1 MAEQKRSGF
10 YGHKNY
16 GAYAGDYVFNIK
28 NLSNRGRTA
37 SGNSAQWNQ
46 MQKYQTERKIQDAW
60 DSGDVGVNMGLIP
73 DKYKEQAAEFIRAKA
88 KEKGLIEQE
97 LYQMRESGN
106 MSDDIYFQK
115 KQQSDAI
122 SNMLGPDGSFT
133 TFWKNFN
140 QMSTEFG
147 VAVAQSALSDTND
160 QGEIAGLAD
169 IFSNSTEMMI
179 DYETGA
185 ISFGNDE
192 LGYTDMKELKKR
204 MPYNKDFVS
213 ANKILAQ
220 SETLFK
226 AGTKLDDESKLF
238 YNNSFQEMMRKGGKN
253 TVLSLA
259 FDKLWSE
266 DTLLNPENYVNIIE
280 AIKGDDPI
288 RAGQAMEILKRDLT
302 NAYMGVLDGQAT
314 AGYNKKNPAMTTT
327 TLDFADYNDPQG
339 ALSVSKLL
347 TKGKDAYA
355 HLGLVHN
362 TENNS
367 FSLPEDLTAMP
378 LGQQEKLTTLL
389 KQQKVLTEEQTLA
402 DVPADYNFQPIVINM
417 AVGKLVKDINNA
429 IGLDPKYKSKYNNKT
444 LLKVVAVPNTNPPKF
459 TVKTGDKYDYAQ
471 LRDLDYKTLM
481 GYLNNP
487 QIY

>member
-46 MQKYQTERKIQDAW
+46 MQKYQTEKKIQDAW
-60 DSGDVGVNMGLIP
+60 DSGDVGVEMGLIP

-147 VAVAQSALSDTND
+147 VAVAESALSDTND

-220 SETLFK
+220 SETLLK

-314 AGYNKKNPAMTTT
+314 AGYNKSNPAVTTT
-327 TLDFADYNDPQG
+327 TLDFTDYNDPQG
-339 ALSVSKLL
+339 ALSISKLL
-347 TKGKDAYA
+347 SKGKDTYA
-355 HLGLVHN
+355 QLGLVHN
-362 TENNS
+362 TEDNS
-367 FSLPEDLTAMP
+367 FSLPEDLTAIP
-378 LGQQEKLTTLL
+378 LGQQERLTTLL
-389 KQQKVLTEEQTLA
+389 KQKGVLTEEQTLEN
-402 DVPADYNFQPIVINM
+402 VPADYNFQSIAIDM

-429 IGLDPKYKSKYNNKT
+429 VGVDPKYHSKYTPGKT
-444 LLKVVAVPNTNPPKF
+444 LLKVVAVPNTNPPRF
-459 TVKTGDKYDYAQ
+459 HVKTGDKYDNVT
-471 LRDLDYKTLM
+471 LRGVD
-481 GYLNNP
+481 
-487 QIY
+487 

>member
-10 YGHKNY
+10 YGHRNY

-46 MQKYQTERKIQDAW
+46 MQKYQTEKKIQDAW

-147 VAVAQSALSDTND
+147 VGVAESALSDTND

-204 MPYNKDFVS
+204 MPYNKDFVN

-314 AGYNKKNPAMTTT
+314 AGYNKKNPAVTTT
-327 TLDFADYNDPQG
+327 TLDFTDYNDPQG
-339 ALSVSKLL
+339 ALSISKLL
-347 TKGKDAYA
+347 TKGKDSYA

-367 FSLPEDLTAMP
+367 FSLPEDMGKKAQESLT
-378 LGQQEKLTTLL
+378 KIL
-389 KQQKVLTEEQTLA
+389 KDNGVLEAEETLA
-402 DVPADYNFQPIVINM
+402 SLPAGYDFQSV
-417 AVGKLVKDINNA
+417 AVNLAAKQLVEDINNA
-429 IGLDPKYKSKYNNKT
+429 IGRDPKYLSKYKQGEA
-444 LLKVVAVPNTNPPKF
+444 LIRVAAHPNTNPPKF
-459 TVKTGDKYDYAQ
+459 SVVSTDDKPKPRVQ
-471 LRDLDYKTLM
+471 NISYKELIK
-481 GYLNNP
+481 YLNNP

>member
-1 MAEQKRSGF
+1 
-10 YGHKNY
+10 
-16 GAYAGDYVFNIK
+16 
-28 NLSNRGRTA
+28 
-37 SGNSAQWNQ
+37 
-46 MQKYQTERKIQDAW
+46 
-60 DSGDVGVNMGLIP
+60 
-73 DKYKEQAAEFIRAKA
+73 
-88 KEKGLIEQE
+88 
-97 LYQMRESGN
+97 
-106 MSDDIYFQK
+106 
-115 KQQSDAI
+115 
-122 SNMLGPDGSFT
+122 
-133 TFWKNFN
+133 
-140 QMSTEFG
+140 
-147 VAVAQSALSDTND
+147 
-160 QGEIAGLAD
+160 
-169 IFSNSTEMMI
+169 
-179 DYETGA
+179 
-185 ISFGNDE
+185 
-192 LGYTDMKELKKR
+192 
-204 MPYNKDFVS
+204 
-213 ANKILAQ
+213 
-220 SETLFK
+220 
-226 AGTKLDDESKLF
+226 
-238 YNNSFQEMMRKGGKN
+238 
-253 TVLSLA
+253 

-444 LLKVVAVPNTNPPKF
+444 LLKVVA
-459 TVKTGDKYDYAQ
+459 
-471 LRDLDYKTLM
+471 
-481 GYLNNP
+481 
-487 QIY
+487 